1 MEELTLIYRRERIR
15 FDNADG
21 SDGMAICECERPGTQ
36 RDTFDDNSVIVK
48 TECAEDELKTG
59 LSYRFY
65 GHWTTHARHGKQFV
79 AKTFVRAKPHGEA
92 GTLRYLCEAPN
103 IGPLTAR
110 KLWEKFQAD
119 AMRILRDEP
128 EVAVAAVGGQFTVE
142 KAKAA
147 GAWLKKEEAIE
158 HCTIDLMELLD
169 KRGFPKNTGKKAI
182 QLWGNRAAEFIRDMP
197 YRLMVL
203 RGCGF
208 KRCDDLYVALG
219 LPEGSLVRQALCA
232 MYVLARDNDGHTWF
246 RHEEVL
252 ARVAKLIPRA
262 ELRTDWALSLLA
274 RHRDALGEWY
284 ALKENARNE
293 GVIAE
298 RITDLAGG
306 DVRWPSIEGLDVSD
320 HQRGELAKTLVA
332 PVCCF
337 TGAPGTG
344 KTYTVAR
351 LTAALI
357 DAHGAES
364 VCLMAPTGKAAARLG
379 ESLAD
384 YGVPLRPRTI
394 HGTLGVV
401 TRNEGEGWGFAHNEE
416 NPLQAKFYLLDEGSM
431 PDTDIFASLLRA
443 LPAGAHLLVIGDTN
457 QLPPVGHGSPLRDML
472 RAGVPAGELREIQRQ
487 AATSRIVQVCH
498 AIKDGQAW
506 STSTQANPAA
516 GENLVVAAGDAEA
529 ALGVIVDK
537 LKRIRDADLADPVW
551 DCQVIAAVNAKS
563 PLARTAMNDRLQAE
577 FNAGGQRGEGK
588 FRTRDKIICLKN
600 GFYPTADSDEPGVN
614 MTADDGKVFVANGE
628 IGRVTAID
636 GKVTIAAFTAPK
648 RLVKILGAAVEEKAG
663 NENGGEQADSSGGES
678 EDAGGKR
685 FDLAYAVTCHKMQ
698 GSEAKI
704 VFVVLDEYPGAR
716 MVCGREWIYTAIS
729 RAKMVCFLVGKLDT
743 ARSMCLRKVLDR
755 RKTFLAERLRSRITT
770 EILSNTEAQAT

>member
-1 MEELTLIYRRERIR
+1 MEELTLIFRRERIR

-36 RDTFDDNSVIVK
+36 RELMDDTAVVVK
-48 TECAEDELKTG
+48 TECAEGELKIG

-65 GHWTTHARHGKQFV
+65 GHWTTHARHGRQFV

-110 KLWEKFQAD
+110 KLWEKFQGD
-119 AMRILRDEP
+119 AMRILRDDP
-128 EVAVAAVGGQFTVE
+128 EVAATAVGGQFTVD

-147 GAWLKKEEAIE
+147 GVWLAKEEAIE

-182 QLWGNRAAEFIRDMP
+182 QLWGNRAADTIRDNP

-232 MYVLARDNDGHTWF
+232 WYVLARDNDGHTWF
-246 RHEEVL
+246 RRDEVL
-252 ARVAKLIPRA
+252 SRVAKLIPRN
-262 ELRTDWALSLLA
+262 ELRPDWALSLLTKYT
-274 RHRDALGEWY
+274 DTLGEWY
-284 ALKENARNE
+284 AVKEKARNE

-298 RITDLAGG
+298 RLTALADG
-306 DVRWPSIEGLDVSD
+306 DVRWPSIESLDISD
-320 HQRGELAKTLVA
+320 HQRSELAKTLVA

-357 DAHGAES
+357 DAHGSES

-401 TRNEGEGWGFAHNEE
+401 QRNEGEGWCFAHDES
-416 NPLQAKFYLLDEGSM
+416 NPLSAKFYLLDEGSM

-472 RAGVPAGELREIQRQ
+472 RADVPAGELREIQRQ

-498 AIKDGQAW
+498 SIRDGHAW
-506 STSTQANPAA
+506 STSTQANPEI
-516 GENLVVAAGDAEA
+516 GENLVVSPGDAEA

-600 GFYPTADSDEPGVN
+600 GFYPTADCDDPSVN

-636 GKVTIAAFTAPK
+636 GKVTIASFAAPK
-648 RLVKILGAAVEEKAG
+648 RLVKILGAATEEK
-663 NENGGEQADSSGGES
+663 ENGEPAEGGSDSGNG

-716 MVCGREWIYTAIS
+716 MVCGREWLYTAIS
-729 RAKMVCFLVGKLDT
+729 RAKMVCFLVGKLET
-743 ARSMCLRKVLDR
+743 ARSMCLRKVLDQ
-755 RKTFLAERLRSRITT
+755 RKTFLAERLKARKT
-770 EILSNTEAQAT
+770 ETVVVA